1 MKNNQNVEQRFVA
14 AENIQRKGGNFTRRV
29 ILSTAFTAW
38 VKSVEKLVVV
48 PVSGQK
54 PVYLVD
60 PARLD
65 ELEKAAAA
73 ADRHTNVRACA
84 AVGFFTNVN
93 AAEKDFS
100 AACARLDRTVKALPY
115 GIGYSVGVTPRDVID
130 RICARFKGHNCAL
143 DGKSRHALHAA
154 FYAMR
159 AGAVYGHAT
168 DTIRIIDTEKLAAFL
183 ADSDALKQRSGRV
196 QNALEHAIENEL
208 TAFFGSG
215 ALIWDI
221 LKNVPNDSDLPK
233 DPETENLIMSHDEI
247 CRGLRKLITGRRITG
262 KISLVDK
269 VIGGKKVTAK

>member
-1 MKNNQNVEQRFVA
+1 MENKNIEQRSIA
-14 AENIQRKGGNFTRRV
+14 AVNIQRKGGNFTRRAT
-29 ILSTAFTAW
+29 LSTAFTAW
-38 VKSVEKLVVV
+38 VKSVEKLVIV
-48 PVSGQK
+48 PVAGQK

-60 PARLD
+60 PSRLD

-73 ADRHTNVRACA
+73 ADRRTNVRACA
-84 AVGFFTNVN
+84 AVGFFTAVN

-100 AACARLDRTVKALPY
+100 TACAWLDMAVDKLPY
-115 GIGYSVGVTPRDVID
+115 GIGYGIGVTPRDVID
-130 RICARFKGHNCAL
+130 RICARFRGHNCAL

-168 DTIRIIDTEKLAAFL
+168 DTIRIVDTEKLAAFL

-196 QNALEHAIENEL
+196 QNALERAISDEL
-208 TAFFGSG
+208 TAFFGAG
-215 ALIWDI
+215 ALIWNI
-221 LKNVPNDSDLPK
+221 LKDIPNDSDLPK

-262 KISLVDK
+262 KIALVDK